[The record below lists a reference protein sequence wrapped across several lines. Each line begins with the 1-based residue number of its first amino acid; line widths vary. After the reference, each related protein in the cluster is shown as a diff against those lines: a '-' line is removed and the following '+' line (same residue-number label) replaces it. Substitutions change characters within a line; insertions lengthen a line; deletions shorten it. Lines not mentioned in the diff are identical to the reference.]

1 MPTEVGKEQST
12 VSNVQHEDYKSPT
25 PSATMKGESRG
36 ERLCSDG
43 NDQNE
48 FRYHKWAVFQ

>member
-25 PSATMKGESRG
+25 PSAGVKEKFW
-36 ERLCSDG
+36 G
-43 NDQNE
+43 NL
-48 FRYHKWAVFQ
+48 FIL